1 MKHLGKR
8 SSSMPSL
15 METQNSAKNSLAEGL
30 QIDYSVVITNIVK
43 PSLVNI
49 CMPFVSVY
57 IILVFNK
64 FNVQLSSAT
73 IQDKKG
79 LKLQLEQYSSIRV
92 LANLDTNVPKY
103 FTVQVS
109 WTLKTQNFQKRSR
122 SIKDWFLKVAMEI
135 IMAGSLI
142 SQIFKI

>member
-30 QIDYSVVITNIVK
+30 KIDYSVVIANIVK

-64 FNVQLSSAT
+64 FD
-73 IQDKKG
+73 I
-79 LKLQLEQYSSIRV
+79 
-92 LANLDTNVPKY
+92 
-103 FTVQVS
+103 
-109 WTLKTQNFQKRSR
+109 
-122 SIKDWFLKVAMEI
+122 
-135 IMAGSLI
+135 
-142 SQIFKI
+142 